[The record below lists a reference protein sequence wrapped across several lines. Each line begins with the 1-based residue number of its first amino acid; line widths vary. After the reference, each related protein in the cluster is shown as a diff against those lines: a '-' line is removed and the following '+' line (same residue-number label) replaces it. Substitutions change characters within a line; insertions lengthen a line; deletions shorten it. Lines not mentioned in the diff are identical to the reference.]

1 MKYFKII
8 MQQNTNMAYKSI
20 FTTVILFAC
29 FALSAQTGIGTTTP
43 INKLEV
49 VTATADPAT
58 SGTTANGNLRLGPS
72 SGSHILDFGLSS
84 SSTFSWLQARSKSA
98 YGTTYNLALNP
109 IGGNVGIGTTNPTA
123 KLNLVGGGIRIFSGF
138 SNNSTARPALNTSTI
153 GNYEIRGVGGGGGA
167 TQSDGGDDGF
177 LRLSAGGGSN
187 ANTQASIDISGYSN
201 VGDMLNNIVM
211 NTAGT
216 ERLRIDN
223 LGNVG
228 IGTSAPTV
236 RLQVAGDIIANSIAG
251 SSDARFKTNIT
262 PIENPLQKVL
272 RLRGVKFDWNKKAF
286 PDRSFSDSRAIG
298 FIAQEVEKV
307 LPEIVQTEKTA
318 EGYKAVQYDKVV
330 ALLVEAIKEQQKQI
344 NSLKAELK
352 KQRKKRK

>member
-1 MKYFKII
+1 
-8 MQQNTNMAYKSI
+8 MQQNTNMGYRNI
-20 FTTVILFAC
+20 FTTVLLFTC
-29 FALSAQTGIGTTTP
+29 FAMSAQTGIGTTAP

-58 SGTTANGNLRLGPS
+58 SGATANGNLRIGPS
-72 SGSHILDFGLSS
+72 TGSHVLDFGLSS
-84 SSTFSWLQARSKSA
+84 SSTYSWLQARSKSA
-98 YGTTYNLALNP
+98 YGTTYNLVLNP

-138 SNNSTARPALNTSTI
+138 TDNSAVRPAPNTSTI

-167 TQSDGGDDGF
+167 TQADGGDDGF
-177 LRLSAGGGSN
+177 LRLSAGGGSST
-187 ANTQASIDISGYSN
+187 AMQSSIDLSGYSN
-201 VGDMLNNIVM
+201 VADMLNNIVM
-211 NTAGT
+211 RTAGT

-228 IGTSAPTV
+228 IGTSAPSV

-251 SSDARFKTNIT
+251 SSDLRFKTNIT

-272 RLRGVKFDWNKKAF
+272 KLRGVNFDWNKNAF
-286 PDRSFSDSRAIG
+286 PERSFSESKAIG

-307 LPEIVQTEKTA
+307 LPEVVQTEKTA

-344 NSLKAELK
+344 DGLKLELK
-352 KQRKKRK
+352 NQRKKKK